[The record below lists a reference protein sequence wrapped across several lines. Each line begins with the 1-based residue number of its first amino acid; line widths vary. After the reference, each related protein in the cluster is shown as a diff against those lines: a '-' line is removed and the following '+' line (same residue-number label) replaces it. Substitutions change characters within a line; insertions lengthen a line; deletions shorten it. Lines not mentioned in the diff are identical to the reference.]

1 MKNVIPRNFNKIVA
15 EMLRDTS
22 CDKKGD
28 IVCVLKNQYGY
39 IELNTRTALYARPFA
54 STLRNGDFVKIIEII

>member
-15 EMLRDTS
+15 EMLIDTS

-28 IVCVLKNQYGY
+28 ILYLFKDGCGY
-39 IELNTRTALYARPFA
+39 IALNTRTGSFARPFA
-54 STLRNGDFVKIIEII
+54 AMVRNGEYVKIIEII